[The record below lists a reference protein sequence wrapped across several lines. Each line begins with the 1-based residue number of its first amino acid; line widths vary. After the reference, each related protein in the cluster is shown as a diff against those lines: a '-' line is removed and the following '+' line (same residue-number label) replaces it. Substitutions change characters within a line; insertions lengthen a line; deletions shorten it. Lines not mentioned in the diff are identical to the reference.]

1 MKQDVKGNLL
11 TRCWNAGRR
20 ERRYWVL
27 QGGGM
32 VDRSVRDKEGSVIVL
47 QGWGRGY
54 RSVVVLQGRVTG

>member
-1 MKQDVKGNLL
+1 
-11 TRCWNAGRR
+11 
-20 ERRYWVL
+20 
-27 QGGGM
+27 M